1 MKEDKVTKQE
11 YWIVE
16 AWTKD
21 NAKPQYKGTFGDFQT
36 AYEKYY
42 SFKGKMSALLQ
53 RKFKEQK
60 IA

>member
-1 MKEDKVTKQE
+1 MKEDNVRKQE

-16 AWTKD
+16 AWKGD
-21 NAKPQYKGTFGDFQT
+21 YSKPQYRGTFQDFQT
-36 AYEKYY
+36 AYDKYY

-60 IA
+60 TA